1 MLNVAE
7 RAVLGEVSDALTGV
21 VTASNSGKGYT
32 GAVYRDAPFALTR
45 AKLNPHRG
53 AYVVDGERIRQRRCQ
68 RRKRHYYGGE

>member
-7 RAVLGEVSDALTGV
+7 RAVLGEVGDTLTAV
-21 VTASNSGKGYT
+21 FTASNSGKGYT
-32 GAVYRDAPFALTR
+32 GAVYYDALFALNR

-53 AYVVDGERIRQRRCQ
+53 AHVVDGERIRQRRCQ